1 MAQVNDMSALINKI
15 ERRLGLIM
23 ITPHLPEGMRKEE
36 WAKVIK
42 DDTMLT
48 FSRYFPRKIRFVVN
62 DETCV
67 KKMVANRLEYT
78 IKDEYLQGQKLL
90 GAIDIDWQD
99 TTSDNMSI
107 AQTAGFGGGYGYYTP
122 NYGGL
127 ENTLET
133 YMNYQMAADISSL
146 YNNNIFVDFEYPNK
160 IILSLA
166 GGVTL
171 SLPTFVVQLLV
182 VHSDLSTISPTLMDT
197 FDDLAQADVARFL
210 WMNLRY
216 FDNLETIYV
225 NIDLKLNELEQE
237 ASKREQVLDTLK
249 NSYVSASNDAIPYIL
264 TVSG

>member
-23 ITPHLPEGMRKEE
+23 ITPHLPEGMGKEE

-67 KKMVANRLEYT
+67 KKMVANRWEYT

-122 NYGGL
+122 NYGT
-127 ENTLET
+127 N
-133 YMNYQMAADISSL
+133 Q
-146 YNNNIFVDFEYPNK
+146 
-160 IILSLA
+160 LSFKLF
-166 GGVTL
+166 L
-171 SLPTFVVQLLV
+171 N
-182 VHSDLSTISPTLMDT
+182 STN
-197 FDDLAQADVARFL
+197 R
-210 WMNLRY
+210 
-216 FDNLETIYV
+216 
-225 NIDLKLNELEQE
+225 
-237 ASKREQVLDTLK
+237 
-249 NSYVSASNDAIPYIL
+249 
-264 TVSG
+264 